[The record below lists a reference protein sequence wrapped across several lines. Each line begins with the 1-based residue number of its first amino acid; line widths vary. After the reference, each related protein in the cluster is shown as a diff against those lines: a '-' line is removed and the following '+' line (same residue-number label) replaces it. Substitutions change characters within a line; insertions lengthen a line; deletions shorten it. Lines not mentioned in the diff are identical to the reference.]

1 MNIVAYAILLLN
13 SCIVQFI
20 SIIHFISFYFIVMQ
34 LADRIAILIKGFF
47 LMTVRR
53 LLWNYRRS
61 R

>member
-20 SIIHFISFYFIVMQ
+20 SIIYFISFDFIMMQ
-34 LADRIAILIKGFF
+34 LVDRIAILIKGFF
-47 LMTVRR
+47 LMTARR